1 MAYSDWKI
9 GEQIGEGGQ
18 AQVHEATGEGD
29 TTVYAIKR
37 FKNPKRQE
45 RSNTEILNMKSLK
58 SLGVSVP
65 EIIDSGEYKDGRP
78 YFVTKYY
85 TNKSLECELEN
96 NCKNINRVEFAKQLC
111 IEIRKMN
118 NVSYVHRDL
127 KPANI
132 LLDENWKPV
141 IADFGLSNNTD
152 EITGYTKSGE
162 PIGSTHYMHPKAFE
176 AKDIDKKLHYAFDGY
191 SFGKI
196 LHAILTGKQLYGF
209 SEPNNVEEYKV
220 AFSDLYIGNK
230 VMRGIK
236 QLLSN
241 DLNEVVSYW
250 SKFPIELEHLYS
262 SPFESHDLDSSTIE
276 KLKGIYLNKVNLSDN
291 PSNNPMIQPDDIKDE
306 ILIYIKASNALKF
319 LDALMLEL
327 NVGDRVQI
335 NENANLREVLEGVGV
350 KSNYGIDPLFSQ
362 GRKQSLVKLEILIS
376 PPKSQ
381 RQIGISILSN
391 TPYTN
396 VILCTI
402 TKNKE
407 WIDID
412 QDSIIKT
419 VINENSRVEK
429 SYLSIIENYILTSI
443 EK

>member
-1 MAYSDWKI
+1 MAYLDWTI
-9 GEQIGEGGQ
+9 QDQIGEGGQ
-18 AQVHEATGEGD
+18 AQVHLATREGD
-29 TTVYAIKR
+29 QTLYAIKR

-45 RSNTEILNMKSLK
+45 RSNTEILNMQSLK
-58 SLGVSVP
+58 SLGVNIP

-85 TNKSLECELEN
+85 SNNSLETELKN
-96 NCKNINRVEFAKQLC
+96 NCININRIEFVRQLC
-111 IEIRKMN
+111 DEIRKMN
-118 NVSYVHRDL
+118 NVNYVHRDL

-132 LLDENWKPV
+132 LLDDNWKPV
-141 IADFGLSNNTD
+141 IADFGLSHNTD
-152 EITGYTKSGE
+152 EQTGYTKSGE

-176 AKDIDKKLHYAFDGY
+176 AKNIDKKLHYAFDGY

-196 LHAILTGKQLYGF
+196 MHEVLTGNQLFGF
-209 SEPNNVEEYKV
+209 SEPDNLEEYKIS
-220 AFSDLYIGNK
+220 FNDLYIGNK

-241 DLNEVVSYW
+241 NFNEVVQYW
-250 SKFPIELEHLYS
+250 SKFPIELNHLFS
-262 SPFESHDLDSSTIE
+262 PPFESQDIDSSTIE
-276 KLKGIYLNKVNLSDN
+276 RLKEIYINKVNHTDN
-291 PSNNPMIQPDDIKDE
+291 PLSNPLIQPDDIKDE
-306 ILIYIKASNALKF
+306 ILTYLKASKALKF
-319 LDALMLEL
+319 LDAIMVEL
-327 NVGDRVQI
+327 NESDKVHI

-350 KSNYGIDPLFSQ
+350 KSNYGIDPLFSK

-381 RQIGISILSN
+381 RLIGISILSN

-396 VILCTI
+396 ILLCTI
-402 TKNKE
+402 TKNDD

-412 QDSIIKT
+412 QDSIKKT
-419 VINENSRVEK
+419 VIDENFKIEK
-429 SYLSIIENYILTSI
+429 EYLSIIENYILTSI

>member
-1 MAYSDWKI
+1 MAYTDWKI

-18 AQVHEATGEGD
+18 ALVHKATREGD
-29 TTVYAIKR
+29 VTVYAIKR

-58 SLGVSVP
+58 SLGVNVP

-78 YFVTKYY
+78 FFVTKYY
-85 TNKSLECELEN
+85 TNKSLECEIEN
-96 NCKNINRVEFAKQLC
+96 KCKNIDKIEFAKQLC
-111 IEIRKMN
+111 SEIRKMN

-152 EITGYTKSGE
+152 AQTGYTKSGE

-176 AKDIDKKLHYAFDGY
+176 AKNIEKQLHYAFDGY

-196 LHAILTGKQLYGF
+196 LHVLLTGKQLYGF
-209 SEPNNVEEYKV
+209 SEPDNIEDYKL
-220 AFSDLYIGNK
+220 AFTDIYIGNK

-236 QLLSN
+236 QLLSSDLN
-241 DLNEVVSYW
+241 DLVSYW
-250 SKFPIELEHLYS
+250 SKFPTEFEHLLS
-262 SPFESHDLDSSTIE
+262 PPFESHELDSSTIE
-276 KLKGIYLNKVNLSDN
+276 KLKGIYLNKVTLADKAIS
-291 PSNNPMIQPDDIKDE
+291 PIIQPDDIKDE
-306 ILIYIKASNALKF
+306 ILTYIKASNALKF
-319 LDALMLEL
+319 LDALMIEL
-327 NVGDRVQI
+327 NVTDRVQI

-350 KSNYGIDPLFSQ
+350 KSNYGIDPLFSK
-362 GRKQSLVKLEILIS
+362 GRKQSLVKLELVIS
-376 PPKSQ
+376 PPKSL

-391 TPYTN
+391 TPSTN
-396 VILCTI
+396 ILLCTI
-402 TKNKE
+402 TKNKD

-412 QDSIIKT
+412 QDTIVKT
-419 VINENSRVEK
+419 VVNENSRIEK

>member
-1 MAYSDWKI
+1 MAYSEWTI

-18 AQVHEATGEGD
+18 AQVHKATREGD
-29 TTVYAIKR
+29 SNVYAIKR

-45 RSNTEILNMKSLK
+45 RSNTEILNMQSLK
-58 SLGVSVP
+58 SLGINVP

-85 TNKSLECELEN
+85 SNKSLENELNN
-96 NCKNINRVEFAKQLC
+96 NCTNIDRIEFSKQLC
-111 IEIRKMN
+111 SEIRKMN

-152 EITGYTKSGE
+152 AQTGYTKSGE

-176 AKDIDKKLHYAFDGY
+176 AKNIDKQLHYAFDGY

-196 LHAILTGKQLYGF
+196 LHELLTGKQLFGF
-209 SEPNNVEEYKV
+209 SEPNNIEEYKLS
-220 AFSDLYIGNK
+220 FSDLYIGNK

-236 QLLSN
+236 QLLTN
-241 DLNEVVSYW
+241 DLNELVSYW
-250 SKFPIELEHLYS
+250 SKFPSEFDHLLS
-262 SPFESHDLDSSTIE
+262 PPFESHDLDSSTIE
-276 KLKGIYLNKVNLSDN
+276 KLKEIYLNKVTLADKTT
-291 PSNNPMIQPDDIKDE
+291 NPMIQPDDIKDE
-306 ILIYIKASNALKF
+306 ILAYIKSSSALKF
-319 LDALMLEL
+319 LDALMIEL
-327 NVGDRVQI
+327 NVADRVQI

-350 KSNYGIDPLFSQ
+350 KSNYGIDPLFSK
-362 GRKQSLVKLEILIS
+362 GRKQSLVKIEVLIS
-376 PPKSQ
+376 PPKSL

-396 VILCTI
+396 ILLCTI
-402 TKNKE
+402 TKNKD

-412 QDSIIKT
+412 QDSIVKT
-419 VINENSRVEK
+419 VVDENSRIEK
-429 SYLSIIENYILTSI
+429 SYLSVIENYILTSI